1 MASFGIN
8 LAHSNDGSR
17 GVLELSAAEAIQ
29 PTGQSSKTADV
40 TASGPIIYFCS
51 GSEVAEQRRWSHY
64 VVARLTSSPC
74 LLWLS

>member
-51 GSEVAEQRRWSHY
+51 GSES
-64 VVARLTSSPC
+64 
-74 LLWLS
+74 LSNVGGLITVLRV